1 MGMKNLVFGLIAGA
15 ALGGCSAGGLA
26 EKTYAMPAED
36 ARRILLSADFE
47 RGILPGWSLLKPQVR
62 VNYEQTLEW
71 QVLDD
76 SQNGSG
82 WWCPL
87 AIEPVGEDG
96 KAIRVVNQC
105 AGMMSAER
113 NRHLD
118 ELVDAALTGR
128 EPTFEQAA
136 G

>member
-1 MGMKNLVFGLIAGA
+1 MKNIVLWAVA
-15 ALGGCSAGGLA
+15 AATLGGCAAASE

-36 ARRILLSADFE
+36 ARRILLSAEFE
-47 RGILPGWSLLKPQVR
+47 RGILPGSSLLKPQVR
-62 VNYEQTLEW
+62 ANQEDTLEW

-87 AIEPVGEDG
+87 AIEPASEDG
-96 KAIRVVNQC
+96 KTVRVVNQC
-105 AGMMSAER
+105 KGMMAAKN
-113 NRHLD
+113 NRDLD
-118 ELVDAALTGR
+118 ELVDAALTDR
-128 EPTFEQAA
+128 EPKFAQPA

>member
-1 MGMKNLVFGLIAGA
+1 MKNLVFALMAGA
-15 ALGGCSAGGLA
+15 ALGGCSARGGA
-26 EKTYAMPAED
+26 DKSYAMPAED
-36 ARRILLSADFE
+36 ARRILLSADFA
-47 RGILPGWSLLKPQVR
+47 RGILPGSSGLKPQVR

-87 AIEPVGEDG
+87 AIEPASEDG
-96 KAIRVVNQC
+96 KTIRVVNQC
-105 AGMMSAER
+105 AGMMAAER
-113 NRHLD
+113 NRNLN
-118 ELVDAALTGR
+118 ELVDAALTQR
-128 EPTFEQAA
+128 EPKFDQPA